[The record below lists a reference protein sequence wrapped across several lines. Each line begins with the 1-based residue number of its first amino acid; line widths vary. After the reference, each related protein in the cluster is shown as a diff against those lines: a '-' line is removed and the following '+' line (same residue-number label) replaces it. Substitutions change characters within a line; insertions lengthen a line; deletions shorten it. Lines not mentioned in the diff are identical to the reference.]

1 MNFALTELEIKLK
14 NLKTLR
20 FSKGLKKSFKTKQR
34 LYINFLKKKIAES
47 EKKNAKIFLKSLKT
61 NQRKATMFLC

>member
-14 NLKTLR
+14 NLKTLW

-34 LYINFLKKKIAES
+34 LYINFFIILIAES